1 MSAMVTIDDIA
12 REAGVSCT
20 TVSNVI
26 LGRSNRVS
34 QHTKDNINR
43 IIRERGYVP
52 NMSARAL
59 VSRTSKVVAL
69 INHLDPKTSG
79 NFMEDPFHT
88 AFIGAIEEAL
98 RQGGYYLMLRTVTN
112 SEDLT
117 AFLRNWNVDG
127 LFMTGLFEHE
137 ELHQTLAG
145 AGKPVVLVDSY
156 LGDYG
161 GVVNVGL
168 QDYEGALLATRYLL
182 EQNHRRIAF
191 AGPPIRVGGVVERRL
206 MGYKAA
212 LEEAGVPFDPEIV
225 FEREFSTTGT
235 IELGALLADRRDITA
250 LFATADIMAA
260 GIMSGLQQNGRK
272 VPDDFSVVGFD
283 DINWCRMTMP
293 MLTTV
298 HQDAGRKGEIAAG
311 AMMALLE
318 GEAVPERN
326 TILPVR
332 LVVRDSVRALPG
344 A

>member
-1 MSAMVTIDDIA
+1 MAMVTIDDIA

-26 LGRSNRVS
+26 LGRTNRVS
-34 QHTKDNINR
+34 HKTKDNINR

-98 RQGGYYLMLRTVTN
+98 RQGGYYLMLRTVAN
-112 SEDLT
+112 SEDLL

-127 LFMTGLFEHE
+127 LFLTGLFEHE
-137 ELHQTLAG
+137 ELHATIVST
-145 AGKPVVLVDSY
+145 GKPVVLVDSY
-156 LGDYG
+156 LSDHH
-161 GVVNVGL
+161 GVVNIGL
-168 QDYEGALLATRYLL
+168 QDFEGAFLATKFLL

-191 AGPPIRVGGVVERRL
+191 AGPPIRFGGVVERRL

-212 LEEAGVPFDPEIV
+212 LGEVGIPFDPEIV
-225 FEREFSTTGT
+225 FEREFSTSGT
-235 IELGALLADRRDITA
+235 MQLGAYLAERPDITA

-260 GIMSGLQQNGRK
+260 GIMSGLQQSGRK
-272 VPDDFSVVGFD
+272 VPDQFSIVGFD

-298 HQDAGRKGEIAAG
+298 HQDANRKGEIAADN
-311 AMMALLE
+311 MMALLE
-318 GEAVPERN
+318 GEPVEERN

-332 LVVRDSVRALPG
+332 LVIRDSVRALKPEC
-344 A
+344 